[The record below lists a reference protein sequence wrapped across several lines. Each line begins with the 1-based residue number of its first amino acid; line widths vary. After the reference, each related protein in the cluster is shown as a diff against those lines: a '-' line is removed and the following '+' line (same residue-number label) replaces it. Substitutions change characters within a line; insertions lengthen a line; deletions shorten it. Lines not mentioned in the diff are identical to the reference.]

1 MVLIKHIGRY
11 VLETLETTG
20 RLVIFLQEQSRIA
33 LDLLTFII

>member
-20 RLVIFLQEQSRIA
+20 RLVIFLQEQPRIV
-33 LDLLTFII
+33 LGLLTFTV